1 MRLRLDAHGSKGTE
15 SIRQS
20 DRPGTSTGT
29 GNGVESMD
37 KLFGRGDGSLLSP
50 KFTGIA
56 VYVNER
62 IINDVS
68 AVNDVDL
75 KFQVVK
81 LHDAG
86 ESSRMHPPCILA
98 DSQ

>member
-1 MRLRLDAHGSKGTE
+1 LDTHGSKATE
-15 SIRQS
+15 SIRQA
-20 DRPGTSTGT
+20 DRTGAAA
-29 GNGVESMD
+29 NGVESMD

-68 AVNDVDL
+68 SIAT
-75 KFQVVK
+75 
-81 LHDAG
+81 
-86 ESSRMHPPCILA
+86 C
-98 DSQ
+98 

>member
-1 MRLRLDAHGSKGTE
+1 
-15 SIRQS
+15 
-20 DRPGTSTGT
+20 
-29 GNGVESMD
+29 MD

-68 AVNDVDL
+68 SIATCL
-75 KFQVVK
+75 LFPF
-81 LHDAG
+81 
-86 ESSRMHPPCILA
+86 SS
-98 DSQ
+98 